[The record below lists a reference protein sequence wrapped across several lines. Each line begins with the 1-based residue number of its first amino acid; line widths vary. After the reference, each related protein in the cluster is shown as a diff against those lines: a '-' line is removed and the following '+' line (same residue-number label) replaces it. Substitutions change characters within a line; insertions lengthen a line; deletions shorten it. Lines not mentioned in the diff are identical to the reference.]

1 MLTIIRKQTSV
12 STLNYKQSYS
22 VIYRDMYKPVTSK
35 VVLEVLTALN
45 KEHIN
50 RYVFSFFW
58 R

>member
-12 STLNYKQSYS
+12 EYNLLQSYS